1 MLFQVYSMISPLY
14 HSEFHHF
21 CRTSPCPPCTG
32 GLHSRN
38 PKATEGSRHRN
49 GCQCFRQ
56 PFVGLRRY
64 IDAHDT
70 GFFKKNRHPM
80 KYHTT
85 DVVYRPLRSP
95 DQCWCLHFVFGG
107 LPITTLKLGVAGV
120 SKAPMW
126 FHGCFF
132 EEPGDVFLVP
142 KCSEIFQSSLPV
154 TNPPKWPN
162 GKHGDLFLF
171 RSILY

>member
-1 MLFQVYSMISPLY
+1 MSSMHRWIAFEKPEGDWRFKAPQWMPVLQTAI
-14 HSEFHHF
+14 
-21 CRTSPCPPCTG
+21 CGTQT
-32 GLHSRN
+32 LH
-38 PKATEGSRHRN
+38 
-49 GCQCFRQ
+49 
-56 PFVGLRRY
+56 

-95 DQCWCLHFVFGG
+95 DQCCCLHFVFGG
-107 LPITTLKLGVAGV
+107 LPITALKLGVAGV

-162 GKHGDLFLF
+162 GKLGDLFLF
-171 RSILY
+171 KSILY

>member
-1 MLFQVYSMISPLY
+1 MPVLQTAI
-14 HSEFHHF
+14 
-21 CRTSPCPPCTG
+21 CGTQT
-32 GLHSRN
+32 LH
-38 PKATEGSRHRN
+38 
-49 GCQCFRQ
+49 
-56 PFVGLRRY
+56 

-95 DQCWCLHFVFGG
+95 DQCCCLHFVFGG

-132 EEPGDVFLVP
+132 EEPGDVFWFRNVP
-142 KCSEIFQSSLPV
+142 KSS
-154 TNPPKWPN
+154 NPLSLLLTPPN
-162 GKHGDLFLF
+162 GQMVNSVIYFYLRVFCIRVPL
-171 RSILY
+171 ILQ